1 MRMSGAVRLAAVTD
15 AQVIAD
21 LLTQL
26 GYTQDGD
33 GLEPRIRRW
42 IEDPSSA
49 AMVWDDS
56 GTVAGV
62 IAVHVCPFFERD
74 GSWGRIAALVVS
86 ERSRARGVGA
96 ALVTA
101 AEQFAIESECHRMEV
116 TSSRQRPDA
125 HAFYRKRG
133 YVDVCDASGRFLRD
147 LESLPGS

>member
-1 MRMSGAVRLAAVTD
+1 MSGAVRLAAVTD
-15 AQVIAD
+15 APVIAD

-33 GLEPRIRRW
+33 GLEPRLRGW

-56 GTVAGV
+56 GPVAGV

-86 ERSRARGVGA
+86 ERTRARGVGA
-96 ALVTA
+96 ALVAA
-101 AEQFAIESECHRMEV
+101 AEQFAIENECRRMEV
-116 TSSRQRPDA
+116 TSSRQRADA

-133 YVDVCDASGRFLRD
+133 YVDVCEVSGRFLRD
-147 LESLPGS
+147 LEPPSG